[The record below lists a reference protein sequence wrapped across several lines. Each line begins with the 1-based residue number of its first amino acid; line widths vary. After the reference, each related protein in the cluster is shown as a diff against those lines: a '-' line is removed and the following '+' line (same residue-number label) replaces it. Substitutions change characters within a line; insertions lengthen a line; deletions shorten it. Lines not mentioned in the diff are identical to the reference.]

1 MGREYEII
9 YITVTE
15 GISKLHLLNER
26 LSKAIAA
33 NSSSTPKT
41 KDSLKDKNSTW
52 NLNDVAEYGALTQS
66 IIDSI
71 AKDQSDAI
79 TESLQN
85 LTINCKKAMDKK
97 EDIKY
102 LLQKE
107 VNSDVVDMI
116 DNRELDP
123 ETKQVL
129 NTIENKYEAYQSVLS
144 NLEFKMQDY
153 KKRNRI
159 KRDHDAG

>member
-1 MGREYEII
+1 
-9 YITVTE
+9 
-15 GISKLHLLNER
+15 
-26 LSKAIAA
+26 
-33 NSSSTPKT
+33 
-41 KDSLKDKNSTW
+41 
-52 NLNDVAEYGALTQS
+52 
-66 IIDSI
+66 
-71 AKDQSDAI
+71 
-79 TESLQN
+79 
-85 LTINCKKAMDKK
+85 MDKK